1 MVSRASLTIFGIS
14 AVVMVLL
21 LPVLVKVWP
30 RAAGATVHS
39 SAILVWFKVDP
50 RVADPTHSGT
60 RWLSQDAYFGAN
72 AQDTVEARAQGLDAK
87 GHLFAIS
94 PDWIASDPEMVT
106 VSPSRGEYVRI
117 VVKHPGESNLRIV
130 AGEISSEWVVQAK
143 YLGSFIQLAITRATA
158 RGSSPSPATAATS
171 VPFPN
176 AAETAEVAARK
187 AKALAENKKKDGKLT
202 LPSGIEYRVIQRG
215 EGRTPSHDDVVE
227 AHYRITLMDGTELAN
242 SFASGKPT
250 TITVARAISGLREAL
265 ELMPVGSRWQLF
277 LPRQLGGG
285 GRRGHDHRG
294 NATPARVLE
303 VQLLSI
309 QPTAGA
315 GQRMAADTAQ
325 PDDNRN

>member
-1 MVSRASLTIFGIS
+1 MVSRASLNVFGIC
-14 AVVMVLL
+14 AAGMVLL

-39 SAILVWFKVDP
+39 NAILVSFKVDP

-117 VVKHPGESNLRIV
+117 VVKQPGESKLRIV
-130 AGEISSEWVVQAK
+130 AGEISSEWLDQAK
-143 YLGSFIQLAITRATA
+143 YLGSFIQLAITGAGA
-158 RGSSPSPATAATS
+158 RGPSPSPATAATS
-171 VPFPN
+171 VPLPN
-176 AAETAEVAARK
+176 AAVTAEVASRK
-187 AKALAENKKKDGKLT
+187 AKALAENKKKDDKLT

-215 EGRTPSHDDVVE
+215 EGRTPSHDNVVE

-242 SFASGKPT
+242 SFATGKPA
-250 TITVARAISGLREAL
+250 TITVARAISGLREAM
-265 ELMPVGSRWQLF
+265 EL
-277 LPRQLGGG
+277 
-285 GRRGHDHRG
+285 
-294 NATPARVLE
+294 
-303 VQLLSI
+303 
-309 QPTAGA
+309 
-315 GQRMAADTAQ
+315 
-325 PDDNRN
+325 